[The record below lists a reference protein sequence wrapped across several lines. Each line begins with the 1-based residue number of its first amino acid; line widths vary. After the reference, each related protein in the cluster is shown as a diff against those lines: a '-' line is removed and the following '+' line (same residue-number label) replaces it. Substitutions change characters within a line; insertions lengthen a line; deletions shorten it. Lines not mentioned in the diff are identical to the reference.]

1 MEQNVLNRYGATVA
15 ALNNRIAEYNAD
27 KEMFFKE
34 FFTDEMKS
42 IIRSVVSSTRRRLE
56 FPLNDMYGLSIT
68 TSFYPEFFHIH
79 NPTHTQTFY
88 MGELEKKPD
97 PDQNDIV
104 IMENMAKNFMKIDNL
119 FRLFVAQAEEFI
131 CDIVTEYRRIN
142 EDCMDRLNGVM
153 GLLGEDVDDIKHIKI
168 TVEWI

>member
-1 MEQNVLNRYGATVA
+1 MEQNVLDRYNATVV
-15 ALNNRIAEYNAD
+15 ALNSRIAEYNAD
-27 KEMFFKE
+27 KEMFFRE

-42 IIRSVVSSTRRRLE
+42 IIKSVVNSTGRRLE
-56 FPLNDMYGLSIT
+56 FPLNDMYSLSIT
-68 TSFYPEFFHIH
+68 TAFYPEFFHIH

-88 MGELEKKPD
+88 MGECEKKSD
-97 PDQNDIV
+97 PNQNDIV
-104 IMENMAKNFMKIDNL
+104 RMENMANNFMKVNNL

-153 GLLGEDVDDIKHIKI
+153 SLLGEDVDNIKHIKI